1 MTPPEPLSTIEC
13 TLRNAVAAGAY
24 EEADR
29 LLSRYC
35 KQLETAGEI
44 LHARK
49 LLDWMFRMVSAARA
63 HHAAHLTELLAVVP
77 YRSPKSDRL
86 HSWQVEG

>member
-1 MTPPEPLSTIEC
+1 MIPPEPLSAIESA
-13 TLRNAVAAGAY
+13 LRNAVAAGAY
-24 EEADR
+24 EEAER
-29 LLSRYC
+29 LLSGYC

-49 LLDWMFRMVSAARA
+49 LLDWMFHMVSAARA
-63 HHAAHLTELLAVVP
+63 HHAAHLTELSAVVP